1 MFISKIKRVRLTLM
15 EYEDI
20 HVYIQMTHVR
30 LTLIE
35 CEDIHVYIQ
44 NKTCKAH
51 IDRV

>member
-1 MFISKIKRVRLTLM
+1 MFIQR
-15 EYEDI
+15 
-20 HVYIQMTHVR
+20 THVR

-44 NKTCKAH
+44 RTHVRLTLIQCEDIHVYPKDTCKAH

>member
-1 MFISKIKRVRLTLM
+1 MFISKIKR
-15 EYEDI
+15 
-20 HVYIQMTHVR
+20 VR

-44 NKTCKAH
+44 MARVRLTLIQCEDIHVYPNDTCKAH

>member
-1 MFISKIKRVRLTLM
+1 MFISKIKR
-15 EYEDI
+15 
-20 HVYIQMTHVR
+20 VR

-44 NKTCKAH
+44 MTRVRLTLIQCEDIHVYPNDTCKAH